1 MKYLVKGK
9 ITLSTENWEERN
21 TTITL
26 EVDKDG
32 KQIEVKHLKT
42 IEEFAKENGFEVVTK
57 KPETLIQKEIKVE
70 LQNELLQIKKWFL
83 DNDYKVNKVIIG
95 EWQDTD
101 PRWIEY
107 KKERDIKRARQDKIN
122 ALER

>member
-32 KQIEVKHLKT
+32 KQIKVKHLKT
-42 IEEFAKENGFEVVTK
+42 IEEFAKENGFKVVTK
-57 KPETLIQKEIKVE
+57 KPETLIQKETKVE

-101 PRWIEY
+101 PRWIKY
-107 KKERDIKRARQDKIN
+107 KKERSIKRARQDEIN
-122 ALER
+122 KLES

>member
-26 EVDKDG
+26 EVNEDG

-70 LQNELLQIKKWFL
+70 LENELLQIKKWFL

-107 KKERDIKRARQDKIN
+107 KKERSIKRARQDEIN
-122 ALER
+122 KLEL